1 MADENPY
8 VQFDNLRTAP
18 PPQVDDSGDSARNI
32 PREAKAG
39 DNPYAQFDNLR
50 GDNPAGRSPTM
61 KSVALQVPTGFN
73 EATADAI
80 GAPVDATT
88 WLLNRIPGVEIKKP
102 FLGSQSIKD
111 AMGVIGANPDNA
123 PAQNAVER
131 VARGTGG
138 GIASMVVPEAVVGTM
153 GKVGAIAPEAVETLG
168 RVFGQSAGP
177 GDVAKAATV
186 GAAAGGTGE
195 TAAEL
200 SPPQF
205 APAAR
210 VAGTLVGGGVGA
222 LAAETPRLAVE
233 AGRGLKDFAAPMS
246 AAGQEATAGKT
257 LAQRAT
263 SPSDV
268 IDTLDSR
275 APDLIPGSKPTTFQ
289 ATGDMGL
296 GALEREVQTQKPGD
310 FQQRRAEQN
319 TARVDAL
326 SGIQPTGSP
335 QDVSAALRRQLGDID
350 QTTNQAIERATADA
364 QAHAAGIGGTAPPEQ
379 QGSTL
384 RGVLQDAE
392 DTARKHEGNL
402 WKAVDP
408 DGKLAVSMG
417 PVQEAAQ
424 HVYGSLTAAARSGLA
439 PTERTVLD
447 VMGTYKPVEPFKE
460 LSDLRSAVSSAMRNE
475 LVTSGRSPAY
485 GRLSQLRGGIEGAI
499 SSAVEHQVA
508 QEAHAV
514 ARGELSDEQTAAAR
528 LSAQRDTWY
537 EQRRAS
543 AAGVGQSVAGNA
555 GTNAAGGP
563 RGISA
568 VPGGQGKS
576 RSGLRYDEGNSGL
589 QGDVPLTPN
598 FDQAAKERLND
609 ATAAT
614 RERAQT
620 YNQGPVGQVLRTQ
633 GQRGNYRSLDASVP
647 ATIFKPGPGGFE
659 TVQAFRKA
667 VGDDHAATAMLQDTA
682 AASLRQS
689 AWRQDGV
696 LDPAKF
702 AAWKKSHADALRAVP
717 GDLESRFTTAGNATA
732 AIDHVAAIRRD
743 ALETYQR
750 GAIGK
755 LVGVSDPQDIT
766 RIVGGIFAQKDSVG
780 AMRQLATE
788 ARADP
793 AAVEGLRKSVADYM
807 YGRFISNAEA
817 ATSDRSLMKPDA
829 FQTFVR
835 QNEATLK
842 EVLSA
847 KEVNLLKAIAADL
860 RRSNRSLSAIKIPG
874 QSNTAQDALPQL
886 TKAMEHGSGSLF
898 MQIIAAA
905 GGGFAVHGLAGAAT
919 GITGVLGKNVIG
931 KMREAGMEKVSDL
944 IKQAMLDPDL
954 ARYLLAKA
962 PTKPGTGSSVSLAQ
976 QLRRLSMYAPTRA
989 NTSNPR
995 GDNAGR

>member
-1 MADENPY
+1 
-8 VQFDNLRTAP
+8 
-18 PPQVDDSGDSARNI
+18 
-32 PREAKAG
+32 
-39 DNPYAQFDNLR
+39 
-50 GDNPAGRSPTM
+50 
-61 KSVALQVPTGFN
+61 
-73 EATADAI
+73 
-80 GAPVDATT
+80 
-88 WLLNRIPGVEIKKP
+88 
-102 FLGSQSIKD
+102 
-111 AMGVIGANPDNA
+111 VI
-123 PAQNAVER
+123 E
-131 VARGTGG
+131 
-138 GIASMVVPEAVVGTM
+138 
-153 GKVGAIAPEAVETLG
+153 
-168 RVFGQSAGP
+168 
-177 GDVAKAATV
+177 
-186 GAAAGGTGE
+186 
-195 TAAEL
+195 
-200 SPPQF
+200 
-205 APAAR
+205 
-210 VAGTLVGGGVGA
+210 
-222 LAAETPRLAVE
+222 
-233 AGRGLKDFAAPMS
+233 
-246 AAGQEATAGKT
+246 
-257 LAQRAT
+257 
-263 SPSDV
+263 
-268 IDTLDSR
+268 TLDSR

-296 GALEREVQTQKPGD
+296 GALEREVQTKNPGD

-319 TARVDAL
+319 AARVDAL

-424 HVYGSLTAAARSGLA
+424 HVYGNLTAAARSGLA

-485 GRLSQLRGGIEGAI
+485 ARLSQLRGGIEDAI
-499 SSAVEHQVA
+499 GSAVEHQAA

-514 ARGELSDEQTAAAR
+514 ARGEMSPEATIAANINSWVHDYRARQGAEVVGSDI
-528 LSAQRDTWY
+528 
-537 EQRRAS
+537 
-543 AAGVGQSVAGNA
+543 GG
-555 GTNAAGGP
+555 NAAGGAAGP
-563 RGISA
+563 TRVSRTTSESGFGPGSA
-568 VPGGQGKS
+568 ASDQGGAK
-576 RSGLRYDEGNSGL
+576 
-589 QGDVPLTPN
+589 LTPN
-598 FDQAAKERLND
+598 FDEAARERLND

-667 VGDDHAATAMLQDTA
+667 VGDDHTATAMLQDTA

-766 RIVGGIFAQKDSVG
+766 RIVGGIFSQKDSVG

-817 ATSDRSLMKPDA
+817 ATSDRNLMKPDA

-842 EVLSA
+842 EALSP
-847 KEVNLLKAIAADL
+847 KEVNLLRAIAADL
-860 RRSNRSLSAIKIPG
+860 RRSNRSLNAIKIPG

-886 TKAMEHGSGSLF
+886 TKAMEHGSGSLL

-905 GGGFAVHGLAGAAT
+905 GGGFAVHGLTGAAT

>member
-1 MADENPY
+1 MADPDPFSQY
-8 VQFDNLRTAP
+8 DNLREPPVDVTANGSLP
-18 PPQVDDSGDSARNI
+18 LTRVYITGKPATDDD
-32 PREAKAG
+32 PF
-39 DNPYAQFDNLR
+39 AQYDDLR
-50 GDNPAGRSPTM
+50 GDNPTGRSPTA
-61 KSVALQVPTGFN
+61 KSIALQVPTGFN
-73 EATADAI
+73 EAAADAI
-80 GAPVDATT
+80 GAPVDVTT
-88 WLLNRIPGVEIKKP
+88 WLLNRIPGVDIKKP

-111 AMGVIGANPDNA
+111 AMGTVGINPDDA

-138 GIASMVVPEAVVGTM
+138 GIASMVVPEAVIGTL
-153 GKVGAIAPEAVETLG
+153 GKAGAIAPDAVETLG
-168 RVFGQSAGP
+168 KVFGQSAGP

-222 LAAETPRLAVE
+222 LAAETPRLAAE
-233 AGRGLKDFAAPMS
+233 AGRGVKDSAAPMS

-257 LAQRAT
+257 LALRAT

-268 IDTLDSR
+268 IETLDSR

-296 GALEREVQTQKPGD
+296 GALEREVQTQNPGD

-319 TARVDAL
+319 AARVDAL
-326 SGIQPTGSP
+326 SGIQPIGSP

-364 QAHAAGIGGTAPPEQ
+364 QAHTAGMGGTAPPEQ

-408 DGKLAVSMG
+408 DGRLAISMG

-424 HVYGSLTAAARSGLA
+424 RVYGNLTAAARSGLA

-447 VMGTYKPVEPFKE
+447 VMGTYRPVEPFRE
-460 LSDLRSAVSSAMRNE
+460 LTDLRSAVSSAMRSE

-485 GRLSQLRGGIEGAI
+485 ARLSQLRGGIEGAI
-499 SSAVEHQVA
+499 SSAVEHQAA

-514 ARGELSDEQTAAAR
+514 GRGEMSPEQTIAAR
-528 LSAQRDTWY
+528 INGWVDAYRT
-537 EQRRAS
+537 RRSSEVVGSDVGGTAPGRTAGPALIS
-543 AAGVGQSVAGNA
+543 RAAGEKDIGSGSAPGD
-555 GTNAAGGP
+555 TRGP
-563 RGISA
+563 
-568 VPGGQGKS
+568 VPS
-576 RSGLRYDEGNSGL
+576 
-589 QGDVPLTPN
+589 PN
-598 FDQAAKERLND
+598 FDQAARERLNT

-614 RERAQT
+614 RDRAQT
-620 YNQGPVGQVLRTQ
+620 FNQGPVGQVLRTQ

-647 ATIFKPGPGGFE
+647 AAIFKPGPGGFE

-667 VGDDHAATAMLQDTA
+667 VGNDRTATAMLQDTA

-696 LDPAKF
+696 LDPTKF

-717 GDLESRFTTAGNATA
+717 GDLESRFTTAGNATD
-732 AIDHVAAIRRD
+732 AIDHVAAIRRE
-743 ALETYQR
+743 ALETYHR

-755 LVGVSDPQDIT
+755 LIGASDPQDIT

-793 AAVEGLRKSVADYM
+793 AAVEGLRKSVVDYM

-817 ATSDRSLMKPDA
+817 ATSDRNLMKPDA

-835 QNEATLK
+835 QSEATLK

-886 TKAMEHGSGSLF
+886 TKAMEHGSGSLL

-905 GGGFAVHGLAGAAT
+905 GGGFAVHGLTGAAT

-976 QLRRLSMYAPTRA
+976 QLRRLSMYAPTMA
-989 NTSNPR
+989 NNSNPNHGAR
-995 GDNAGR
+995 

>member
-1 MADENPY
+1 MAEDNPY
-8 VQFDNLRTAP
+8 AQFDNLRTAP
-18 PPQVDDSGDSARNI
+18 PPPPVDDAGTAARNI
-32 PREAKAG
+32 PREPNAG

-50 GDNPAGRSPTM
+50 GDNPTGRSPTM

-73 EATADAI
+73 EAAADAI

-111 AMGVIGANPDNA
+111 AMGVIGINPDNA

-186 GAAAGGTGE
+186 GATAGGTGE

-222 LAAETPRLAVE
+222 LAAETPRLAME
-233 AGRGLKDFAAPMS
+233 AGRGVKDFVAPMS
-246 AAGQEATAGKT
+246 TAGQEATAGKT

-268 IDTLDSR
+268 IETLDSR

-296 GALEREVQTQKPGD
+296 GALEREVQTQNPSD

-424 HVYGSLTAAARSGLA
+424 GVYGNLTAAARSGLA

-447 VMGTYKPVEPFKE
+447 VMGTYRPVEPFRE
-460 LSDLRSAVSSAMRNE
+460 LTDLRSAVSSAMRNE

-485 GRLSQLRGGIEGAI
+485 ARLSQLRGGIEDAI
-499 SSAVEHQVA
+499 GSAVEHQAA

-514 ARGELSDEQTAAAR
+514 VRGELSPEATIEAR
-528 LSAQRDTWY
+528 LRADQNDWYRRQAEARANSGEDTG
-537 EQRRAS
+537 RNA
-543 AAGVGQSVAGNA
+543 VAGSSA
-555 GTNAAGGP
+555 VSRPSRTQIS
-563 RGISA
+563 RGIRPDDASRA
-568 VPGGQGKS
+568 ESVP
-576 RSGLRYDEGNSGL
+576 R
-589 QGDVPLTPN
+589 DVPLTPN
-598 FDQAAKERLND
+598 FDEAARERLNE

-667 VGDDHAATAMLQDTA
+667 VGDDHTATAMLQDTA

-717 GDLESRFTTAGNATA
+717 GDLESRFTTAGNATD

-835 QNEATLK
+835 QNVATLK

-860 RRSNRSLSAIKIPG
+860 RRSNRSLNAIKIPG
-874 QSNTAQDALPQL
+874 QSNTAQDAVPQL
-886 TKAMEHGSGSLF
+886 TKAMEHGSGSLL

-905 GGGFAVHGLAGAAT
+905 GGGFAVHGLTGAAT

-931 KMREAGMEKVSDL
+931 KMREAGMGKVSDL

-989 NTSNPR
+989 NTSNPTR
-995 GDNAGR
+995 

>member
-1 MADENPY
+1 MAEPNPY
-8 VQFDNLRTAP
+8 AEFDHLRAP
-18 PPQVDDSGDSARNI
+18 PPDISGASQTRIVVRPEDKSA
-32 PREAKAG
+32 E
-39 DNPYAQFDNLR
+39 NPFAQFDNLR
-50 GDNPAGRSPTM
+50 GDNPSARSPTM
-61 KSVALQVPTGFN
+61 KSIALQVPTGFN
-73 EATADAI
+73 EAAADAI

-88 WLLNRIPGVEIKKP
+88 WLLNRIPGVDIKKP

-111 AMGVIGANPDNA
+111 AMGTIGINPDDA

-138 GIASMVVPEAVVGTM
+138 GIASMVVPEAMIGTL
-153 GKVGAIAPEAVETLG
+153 GKAGAIAPEAVETLG
-168 RVFGQSAGP
+168 KVFGQSAGP
-177 GDVAKAATV
+177 GDVAKAVTV
-186 GAAAGGTGE
+186 GATAGGTGE

-200 SPPQF
+200 APPQF

-233 AGRGLKDFAAPMS
+233 AGRGVKDFVAPMS

-268 IDTLDSR
+268 IDTLDNR
-275 APDLIPGSKPTTFQ
+275 APELVPGSKPTTFQ
-289 ATGDMGL
+289 TTGDMGL
-296 GALEREVQTQKPGD
+296 GALEREVQTQNPGD
-310 FQQRRAEQN
+310 FQQRRADQN
-319 TARVDAL
+319 AARVDAL

-335 QDVSAALRRQLGDID
+335 QDVSAALRRHLGDID
-350 QTTNQAIERATADA
+350 QTTSQAIERATADA
-364 QAHAAGIGGTAPPEQ
+364 QAHASGIGGTAPPEQ

-392 DTARKHEGNL
+392 DAARKHEGAL

-408 DGKLAVSMG
+408 DGTLAISMG
-417 PVQEAAQ
+417 PAQEAAQ
-424 HVYGSLTAAARSGLA
+424 RVYGNLTAAAQSGLA
-439 PTERTVLD
+439 PTERTVLE
-447 VMGTYKPVEPFKE
+447 VLGTYRPVEPFRE
-460 LSDLRSAVSSAMRNE
+460 LTDLRGAVSSAMRSE
-475 LVTSGRSPAY
+475 LATSGRSPAY
-485 GRLSQLRGGIEGAI
+485 SRLAQLRGGIEDAI
-499 SSAVEHQVA
+499 GSAVEHQA
-508 QEAHAV
+508 AREAHAV
-514 ARGELSDEQTAAAR
+514 GRGEMSPEQTMAAALQQKVDLWR
-528 LSAQRDTWY
+528 NENAS
-537 EQRRAS
+537 RRAFQEG
-543 AAGVGQSVAGNA
+543 AGV
-555 GTNAAGGP
+555 AAGGGSSIVRPGPGSESQARRGSGNTAGDQGLP
-563 RGISA
+563 R
-568 VPGGQGKS
+568 
-576 RSGLRYDEGNSGL
+576 
-589 QGDVPLTPN
+589 DVSLTPN
-598 FDQAAKERLND
+598 FDEAARERLND

-647 ATIFKPGPGGFE
+647 ATIFKPGPSGFE

-667 VGDDHAATAMLQDTA
+667 VGDDRTAAAMLQDTA

-696 LDPAKF
+696 LDPVKF

-717 GDLESRFTTAGNATA
+717 GDLESRFTTAANATD
-732 AIDHVAAIRRD
+732 AIDHVATIRRD

-755 LVGVSDPQDIT
+755 LIGVSDPQDIT

-793 AAVEGLRKSVADYM
+793 AAVEGLRKSVVDYM

-817 ATSDRSLMKPDA
+817 ATSDRNLMKPDA
-829 FQTFVR
+829 FQSFVR
-835 QNEATLK
+835 QNEAALK
-842 EVLSA
+842 EVLSP
-847 KEVNLLKAIAADL
+847 KEINLLKAIAADL
-860 RRSNRSLSAIKIPG
+860 RRSNRSLTAIKIPG
-874 QSNTAQDALPQL
+874 QSNTAQDAVPQL
-886 TKAMEHGSGSLF
+886 TKAIQTGSGSLL
-898 MQIIAAA
+898 MQIVAAA
-905 GGGFAVHGLAGAAT
+905 GGGYAVHGVPGAAT
-919 GITGVLGKNVIG
+919 GIVGVLGKNVIG
-931 KMREAGMEKVSDL
+931 RMREAGMEKVSDL

-989 NTSNPR
+989 NNSNPR
-995 GDNAGR
+995 GDDAGR

>member
-1 MADENPY
+1 MPDENPY

-18 PPQVDDSGDSARNI
+18 PPPQVDDAGTADSARNI
-32 PREAKAG
+32 PREPRAG

-50 GDNPAGRSPTM
+50 GDNPTGRSPTM
-61 KSVALQVPTGFN
+61 KSIALQVPTGFN
-73 EATADAI
+73 EAAADAI

-186 GAAAGGTGE
+186 GATAGGAGE

-200 SPPQF
+200 SPLQF

-210 VAGTLVGGGVGA
+210 IAGTLVGGGAGA
-222 LAAETPRLAVE
+222 LAAETPRLAME
-233 AGRGLKDFAAPMS
+233 AGRGIKDFAAPMS

-268 IDTLDSR
+268 IETLDSR

-289 ATGDMGL
+289 ASGDMGL

-319 TARVDAL
+319 AARVDAL

-350 QTTNQAIERATADA
+350 QTTSQAIERATADA

-424 HVYGSLTAAARSGLA
+424 HVYGNLTAAARSGLA

-447 VMGTYKPVEPFKE
+447 VMGTYRPVEPFRE
-460 LSDLRSAVSSAMRNE
+460 LTDLRSAVSSAMRNE

-485 GRLSQLRGGIEGAI
+485 ARLSQLRGGIEGAI
-499 SSAVEHQVA
+499 SSAVEHQAA

-514 ARGELSDEQTAAAR
+514 ARGEMSQEQTFAAAIER
-528 LSAQRDTWY
+528 QRDEWRAEKAKVGLSASGSASTASGSRAAPISGVDRTAGQDGRRFDNTSGDQR
-537 EQRRAS
+537 
-543 AAGVGQSVAGNA
+543 
-555 GTNAAGGP
+555 
-563 RGISA
+563 IS
-568 VPGGQGKS
+568 
-576 RSGLRYDEGNSGL
+576 
-589 QGDVPLTPN
+589 LTPN
-598 FDQAAKERLND
+598 FDQAARERLNE
-609 ATAAT
+609 ATTAT

-647 ATIFKPGPGGFE
+647 ATIFKSGPGGFE

-667 VGDDHAATAMLQDTA
+667 VGDDHTATAMLQDTA

-717 GDLESRFTTAGNATA
+717 GDLESRFTTAGNATD

-860 RRSNRSLSAIKIPG
+860 RRSNRSLNAIKIPG

-886 TKAMEHGSGSLF
+886 TKAMEHGSGSLL

-905 GGGFAVHGLAGAAT
+905 GGGFAVHGLTGAAT

>member
-1 MADENPY
+1 
-8 VQFDNLRTAP
+8 
-18 PPQVDDSGDSARNI
+18 
-32 PREAKAG
+32 
-39 DNPYAQFDNLR
+39 
-50 GDNPAGRSPTM
+50 
-61 KSVALQVPTGFN
+61 
-73 EATADAI
+73 
-80 GAPVDATT
+80 
-88 WLLNRIPGVEIKKP
+88 
-102 FLGSQSIKD
+102 
-111 AMGVIGANPDNA
+111 
-123 PAQNAVER
+123 
-131 VARGTGG
+131 
-138 GIASMVVPEAVVGTM
+138 
-153 GKVGAIAPEAVETLG
+153 
-168 RVFGQSAGP
+168 
-177 GDVAKAATV
+177 
-186 GAAAGGTGE
+186 
-195 TAAEL
+195 
-200 SPPQF
+200 
-205 APAAR
+205 
-210 VAGTLVGGGVGA
+210 
-222 LAAETPRLAVE
+222 
-233 AGRGLKDFAAPMS
+233 
-246 AAGQEATAGKT
+246 
-257 LAQRAT
+257 
-263 SPSDV
+263 
-268 IDTLDSR
+268 
-275 APDLIPGSKPTTFQ
+275 
-289 ATGDMGL
+289 
-296 GALEREVQTQKPGD
+296 
-310 FQQRRAEQN
+310 
-319 TARVDAL
+319 
-326 SGIQPTGSP
+326 
-335 QDVSAALRRQLGDID
+335 
-350 QTTNQAIERATADA
+350 
-364 QAHAAGIGGTAPPEQ
+364 
-379 QGSTL
+379 
-384 RGVLQDAE
+384 
-392 DTARKHEGNL
+392 
-402 WKAVDP
+402 
-408 DGKLAVSMG
+408 
-417 PVQEAAQ
+417 
-424 HVYGSLTAAARSGLA
+424 
-439 PTERTVLD
+439 
-447 VMGTYKPVEPFKE
+447 MGTYKPVEPFKE

-485 GRLSQLRGGIEGAI
+485 GRLSALRGGIEDAI
-499 SSAVEHQVA
+499 GNAVEHHAA
-508 QEAHAV
+508 QEAGGV
-514 ARGELSDEQTAAAR
+514 ARGELSPEQTAAAR
-528 LSAQRDTWY
+528 INSWIDAFRTQRNS
-537 EQRRAS
+537 E
-543 AAGVGQSVAGNA
+543 VAGSDAANVPA
-555 GTNAAGGP
+555 GRAPGSARLPRTAGQEGFGSGSAPGDTRGP
-563 RGISA
+563 
-568 VPGGQGKS
+568 VPS
-576 RSGLRYDEGNSGL
+576 
-589 QGDVPLTPN
+589 PN
-598 FDQAAKERLND
+598 FDQAARERLNE

-667 VGDDHAATAMLQDTA
+667 VGDDHTATAMLQDTA

-717 GDLESRFTTAGNATA
+717 GDLESRFTTAGNATD

-755 LVGVSDPQDIT
+755 LIGVSDPQDIT
-766 RIVGGIFAQKDSVG
+766 RIVGGIFAQTDSVG

-807 YGRFISNAEA
+807 YGRFISNAGA

-860 RRSNRSLSAIKIPG
+860 RRSNRSLNAIKIPG
-874 QSNTAQDALPQL
+874 QSNTAQDAVPQL
-886 TKAMEHGSGSLF
+886 TKAIQTGSGSLL

-905 GGGFAVHGLAGAAT
+905 GGGFAVHGLTGAAT